1 MPLVAP
7 DPADPARLVATGLSL
22 SIDVTL
28 RRTKR
33 RTCPVCRNVRVLYQ
47 LVAGGRTPTLA
58 AVTDGPLLCGP
69 CGGIR

>member
-1 MPLVAP
+1 MPEPSVNNLLP
-7 DPADPARLVATGLSL
+7 PAGLSL
-22 SIDVTL
+22 SIDVSV

-33 RTCPVCRNVRVLYQ
+33 RTCPRCRNVRVLYQ